1 MVEWPFGGG
10 MLNNNGET
18 MRQLT
23 LDGPSVSANRR
34 RGNRGIIAT
43 SYAAVAAHRIRPTMD
58 TSDTSHII
66 ERLALLRAAMR
77 ERGID
82 ALMVPSADPHLSE
95 YLPARWKGRE
105 WLSGFTGSVGTFVI
119 TADVAGVWTD
129 ARYWTQAERELAGT
143 TIELMKLSSGASVQ
157 YVDWLA
163 ANLKAGQTLAVDG
176 AVLGLAIARLL
187 RQALEAKD
195 VTLRTD
201 DDLLDAIWTDRP
213 ALPVAPVYEHLP
225 PYASKTRAAKLA
237 ELRAAMRQLGA
248 DRHVISTLDDIAYL
262 FNLRGADV
270 NFNPVFLAHALVTP
284 VAATL
289 FVADGKIAADLRQ
302 QLARDEID
310 VAPYG
315 AVAAALAALP
325 ADATLLVDPRRVT
338 HGTRQHVPAGVKVIE
353 AVNPT
358 TFAKSTK
365 SEQDA
370 SHVRAT
376 MEQDGAALC
385 EFFTWLEQTL
395 ADPHR
400 PPLTELAIDQHI
412 TAARARRPGFVS
424 PSFATIAGFRAN
436 GAIMH
441 YRATE
446 AHHSV
451 IEGDGLLLIDSGGQ
465 YLGGTTDITRVV
477 PIGAIGAGHKRDFT
491 LVLKGVIALS
501 RARFP
506 RGTKSPMLDA
516 IARAPLWAEGLD
528 FGHGTGHGVGY
539 FLNVHEGPQSIS
551 PSAMP
556 EPHTAMEAGMITSIE
571 PGLYRPGKWGIR
583 IENLVLNQPAGQTE
597 FGDFLEFE
605 TLTLCPIDTRCVE
618 PSLLR
623 DDEKRWLND
632 YHATVRARLLP
643 LLSGDALAWLEN
655 RTVPL

>member
-1 MVEWPFGGG
+1 M
-10 MLNNNGET
+10 N
-18 MRQLT
+18 
-23 LDGPSVSANRR
+23 
-34 RGNRGIIAT
+34 
-43 SYAAVAAHRIRPTMD
+43 
-58 TSDTSHII
+58 TSDTTHVT

-77 ERGID
+77 RHGVD

-105 WLSGFTGSVGTFVI
+105 WLSGFTGSVGTFII

-129 ARYWTQAERELAGT
+129 ARYWTQAEQELAGT
-143 TIELMKLSSGASVQ
+143 SIQLMKLTSGASVQ

-163 ANLKAGQTLAVDG
+163 ANVRAGQTLAVDG

-187 RQALEAKD
+187 RQALEAKN

-201 DDLLDAIWTDRP
+201 LDLLDEIWPDRP
-213 ALPVAPVYEHLP
+213 ALPTAPVYEHQP
-225 PYASKTRAAKLA
+225 PYASKSRSAKLA
-237 ELRAAMRQLGA
+237 ELRDAMRGLGA
-248 DRHVISTLDDIAYL
+248 DRHLISTLDDIAYL

-284 VAATL
+284 TRATL
-289 FVADGKIAADLRQ
+289 FVADGKITAELANRLAEQDIYIAPYSAIASALADLPH
-302 QLARDEID
+302 D
-310 VAPYG
+310 G
-315 AVAAALAALP
+315 A
-325 ADATLLVDPRRVT
+325 LLIDPRRVT
-338 HGTRQHVPAGVKVIE
+338 YGTRQCVPAEVRVIE
-353 AVNPT
+353 AINPT
-358 TFAKSTK
+358 TFAKSQK

-370 SHVRAT
+370 SHIRAT

-385 EFFTWLEQTL
+385 EFFTWLEQIL
-395 ADPHR
+395 ADPQR
-400 PPLTELAIDQHI
+400 APLTEVAIDRHI
-412 TAARARRPGFVS
+412 TAARARRPGFIS

-446 AHHSV
+446 AQHAV

-477 PIGAIGAGHKRDFT
+477 AVGAITAEHRRDFT

-501 RARFP
+501 SARVP

-551 PSAMP
+551 QSAMP
-556 EPHTAMEAGMITSIE
+556 EPHTAMEPGMITSIE

-583 IENLVLNQPAGQTE
+583 IENLVLNQPAGQNE
-597 FGDFLEFE
+597 FGDFLQFE
-605 TLTLCPIDTRCVE
+605 TLTLCPIDTRCIE

-632 YHATVRARLLP
+632 YHTTVRSRLLP

-655 RTVPL
+655 RTVAL